1 MSVDKDYKENN
12 EDFVDI
18 EDSPSLTNDSTETMS
33 PDEFPEDT
41 ETPNE
46 AFEFD
51 DAMEES
57 IEEDVEWSSDTADEQ
72 RARNDMDIQTFV
84 TQNEVEY
91 SDSLI
96 EASDIPKIENAI
108 GVSLGDEL
116 KMYILTY
123 GYLAYKFSELYGV
136 TGRQLLDSD
145 LVKQTQYLHSYYPET
160 SGLIAIE
167 NQGEGDYYLAD
178 SEDNVFEL
186 DTELKSLIPTSKKVF
201 EYIIQRFESIK

>member
-1 MSVDKDYKENN
+1 
-12 EDFVDI
+12 
-18 EDSPSLTNDSTETMS
+18 
-33 PDEFPEDT
+33 
-41 ETPNE
+41 
-46 AFEFD
+46 
-51 DAMEES
+51 
-57 IEEDVEWSSDTADEQ
+57 
-72 RARNDMDIQTFV
+72 MDIQTFV

-116 KMYILTY
+116 KMYILKY

-136 TGRQLLDSD
+136 TARQLLDSD

-167 NQGEGDYYLAD
+167 NQGEGDYYLVD